1 MIYSL
6 ALGPNSIVIIH
17 DTKITRIIAPKR
29 DGTPPISN
37 LVVIYSKSSFTLVAL
52 DFTFPLAC

>member
-1 MIYSL
+1 MAPAIN
-6 ALGPNSIVIIH
+6 P
-17 DTKITRIIAPKR
+17 ITPPTIKPKSSEAW
-29 DGTPPISN
+29 GSPPISN